1 MTDIKHPEITVQLVG
16 KNGNAFYILGL
27 CKSAMER
34 NHLPQSEIDQF
45 MSEATSGDYFA
56 KRNKFNIRKYISI
69 KIDASLR
76 KIVSMSR
83 KVYPIKTVSSP
94 PLAS

>member
-1 MTDIKHPEITVQLVG
+1 MIDIKHPEITVQLVG

-45 MSEATSGDYFA
+45 MSEATSGDY
-56 KRNKFNIRKYISI
+56 NH
-69 KIDASLR
+69 L
-76 KIVSMSR
+76 
-83 KVYPIKTVSSP
+83 
-94 PLAS
+94 LATIIAWFDVD